1 MMECVSVAPG
11 LWRLLVGSLQGNPFG
26 CSRTV
31 SRDHSLSLH
40 ASDHTENNP
49 CASLRLLWPV
59 YRPRDRQDSRLATSG
74 KAGVL
79 SLYNQIVARVPD
91 TRGNLVS
98 VTGRQPSSSVTL
110 PTPRLRSFRIASSDT
125 IYPDVSTGA

>member
-1 MMECVSVAPG
+1 MMECVSLAPG
-11 LWRLLVGSLQGNPFG
+11 TLPLVDRKPA
-26 CSRTV
+26 RKTV
-31 SRDHSLSLH
+31 RMFAYRIERSLSQPH

-79 SLYNQIVARVPD
+79 GLYNQIVARDLD

-98 VTGRQPSSSVTL
+98 VSGRQPSSSSTL
-110 PTPRLRSFRIASSDT
+110 PTPRLRGFRIASSDT
-125 IYPDVSTGA
+125 IYPALSTGA